1 MCFSSLE
8 LKKIL
13 QVHVLSFYTILKKSY
28 QPSIKTFTDKKTGG
42 GGVKKKNK
50 PRNKKK
56 KTTKKPPHS
65 LLETED
71 LNDLIWG

>member
-13 QVHVLSFYTILKKSY
+13 QVHVLSFYTILKKTY
-28 QPSIKTFTDKKTGG
+28 QSSMNTFIDKKTGG
-42 GGVKKKNK
+42 EGLRKKNK

-56 KTTKKPPHS
+56 KQKKQHH
-65 LLETED
+65 THFWKRKT
-71 LNDLIWG
+71 LII